1 MKENKL
7 PESGTYFTSQGN
19 VILQFETHDIT
30 EKETKTRDE
39 IINDFIDET
48 FTDTEDFIET
58 LYGDNQDES
67 MLSAMTE
74 YEKWYGE
81 DSGSIYADDRA
92 LNYLSPLSD
101 AIYRDIFEFDY
112 NPLAEKLDIDID
124 DDEEMNDLI
133 WEVVDNIEDRIID
146 YLKNHSIY
154 EKIAT
159 DIFVESVDFLK
170 TTYGDLEKAI
180 CDYANSDKDDY
191 EKKISDY
198 INKILHSDYFK
209 GEMEK
214 YGDSL
219 EMETETLSERIK
231 AVIVKRVLEQ
241 LKQISKNYDIDEFIN
256 SFDDKNTNTKTKI
269 KHTEQER

>member
-133 WEVVDNIEDRIID
+133 WEVVDNIEDRILD
-146 YLKNHSIY
+146 YLENHSIY

-159 DIFVESVDFLK
+159 DIFVEPVDFLK
-170 TTYGDLEKAI
+170 TTY
-180 CDYANSDKDDY
+180 
-191 EKKISDY
+191 
-198 INKILHSDYFK
+198 
-209 GEMEK
+209 
-214 YGDSL
+214 
-219 EMETETLSERIK
+219 
-231 AVIVKRVLEQ
+231 
-241 LKQISKNYDIDEFIN
+241 
-256 SFDDKNTNTKTKI
+256 
-269 KHTEQER
+269 

>member
-1 MKENKL
+1 MKEKQL
-7 PESGTYFTSQGN
+7 PEKGTYFTSQGN

-30 EKETKTRDE
+30 EKATKTREE

-48 FTDTEDFIET
+48 FTETEDFIIN

-67 MLSAMTE
+67 MLNAMTE

-81 DSGSIYADDRA
+81 ESGNITEDDR
-92 LNYLSPLSD
+92 YLHYEEPLKD
-101 AIYRDIFEFDY
+101 AIYHDINEFNY
-112 NPLAEKLDIDID
+112 IPLITQLDIDID
-124 DDEEMNDLI
+124 DDEEINDLI
-133 WEVVDNIEDRIID
+133 WEITGTIKDRIID

-231 AVIVKRVLEQ
+231 AVIVKRVLE
-241 LKQISKNYDIDEFIN
+241 
-256 SFDDKNTNTKTKI
+256 
-269 KHTEQER
+269 